1 MIVVGSKA
9 LLYNYGFLDRKV
21 KDIDIIGDKENVK
34 YLINSLNPEKVVN
47 GNGIVTLFKIQ
58 NKNEFYNTD
67 NVEVLLCDESEALS
81 DYIKYEESKGK
92 IGGELFYAS
101 PEVLLSLKK
110 SHIHFPVLFKKHIKD
125 YNFLLN
131 QLGEDKLKTITKKN
145 YKETEARLGK
155 LKTPSLNKS
164 VKEFFGQSDGYV
176 KSYFIHDDIHQAV
189 AHYNE
194 PLYLRMQYDKSL
206 AKCEKNL
213 WNEFPYED
221 KCKCVLE
228 EAYVIALERKIL
240 PSIFGG
246 HKWTSSKEALEWSL
260 MRICTTLCSGWFREF
275 ATDNYDKIIEMSNAN
290 YVEDFLNK
298 YNNKEICR
306 TKE

>member
-1 MIVVGSKA
+1 MLVVGSKA
-9 LLYNYGFLDRKV
+9 MVYNYKSLDRKI
-21 KDIDIIGDKENVK
+21 KDIDIIGNKEDVE
-34 YLINSLNPEKVVN
+34 YLRQSLKPTTIVN
-47 GNGIVTLFKIQ
+47 GDGIVSFFRIQ

-67 NVEVLLCDESEALS
+67 NVEILLYDKSEALS
-81 DYIKYEESKGK
+81 EYIKYEESNGK
-92 IGGELFYAS
+92 VGGGLFYAS

-110 SHIHFPVLFKKHIKD
+110 SHIHFPVYFKKHIED
-125 YNFLLN
+125 YNFLLK
-131 QLGEDKLKTITKKN
+131 QLGEDKLKDITKKN
-145 YKETEARLGK
+145 YKETEIRIGK

-164 VKEFFGQSDGYV
+164 VKDFFGQSDGYV
-176 KSYFIHDDIHQAV
+176 KSYFIHDDMHQAV

-206 AKCEKNL
+206 AKCEKVL
-213 WNEFPYED
+213 WDKFPYED

-275 ATDNYDKIIEMSNAN
+275 ATDNYNKIIEMSNPN
-290 YVEDFLNK
+290 YVEDFLTK

-306 TKE
+306 MQ